1 MEKVITLVV
10 NSRQNFN
17 LDDIG
22 LDITDEGEII
32 IFPITENFNLLGCSI
47 VQITNLTKNDKF
59 KNK

>member
-10 NSRQNFN
+10 NSRQNFS

-47 VQITNLTKNDKF
+47 VQITNLTKKDKF